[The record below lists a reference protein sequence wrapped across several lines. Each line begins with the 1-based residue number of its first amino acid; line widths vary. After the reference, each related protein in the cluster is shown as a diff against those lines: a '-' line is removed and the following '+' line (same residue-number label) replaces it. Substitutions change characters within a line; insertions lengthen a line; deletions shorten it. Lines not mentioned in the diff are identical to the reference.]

1 MSPLLNT
8 VGFLDACWSGP
19 AGVVT
24 PSSSLMLVALLLQ
37 SIISNA
43 TRWDTFE
50 HLLSEGKMPRSEQKF
65 RERYKKSPSFLSIHM
80 GVQAAVL
87 PQVGCAAVPFC
98 LAG

>member
-1 MSPLLNT
+1 
-8 VGFLDACWSGP
+8 
-19 AGVVT
+19 
-24 PSSSLMLVALLLQ
+24 MLVALLLQ

-80 GVQAAVL
+80 GVQAAVTRR
-87 PQVGCAAVPFC
+87 AAGRRHVHG
-98 LAG
+98 LSEYHL